1 MGTFTP
7 IYPRKTGFSPLMLTD
22 TPDPFCLG
30 GEEAIA
36 HEGDGPLKKI
46 EKIFSPPANH
56 ALISNSNP
64 LSVDSFPFQP

>member
-1 MGTFTP
+1 
-7 IYPRKTGFSPLMLTD
+7 MLTD